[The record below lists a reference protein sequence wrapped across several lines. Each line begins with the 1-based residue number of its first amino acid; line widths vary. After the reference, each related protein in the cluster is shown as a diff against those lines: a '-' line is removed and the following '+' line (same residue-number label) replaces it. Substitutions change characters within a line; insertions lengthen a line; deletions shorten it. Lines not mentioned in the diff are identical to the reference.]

1 MKQTKRRSIRNPYDN
16 ARKISEIS
24 PWISASSSLT
34 AEKGSIFKIQPRISI
49 FLHNAEL
56 YIYTHKFRSKTRIW
70 SRIRKNEI
78 KQTQVVKLESDR
90 SKQNWKSKMWNPS
103 WNRNW
108 NSDSL
113 AFWISDRIRDNVGD
127 TKTRA
132 QGFSSECPHDLN
144 PNFTTLKKKKIKL
157 NFITVNIY
165 IYIF

>member
-1 MKQTKRRSIRNPYDN
+1 MKQTKRKSNRNPYDN

-56 YIYTHKFRSKTRIW
+56 YIYTQISIKNQNL
-70 SRIRKNEI
+70 KNEI

-127 TKTRA
+127 TKTRG
-132 QGFSSECPHDLN
+132 QGFFFLSVLTIWIQILQH
-144 PNFTTLKKKKIKL
+144 
-157 NFITVNIY
+157 
-165 IYIF
+165 